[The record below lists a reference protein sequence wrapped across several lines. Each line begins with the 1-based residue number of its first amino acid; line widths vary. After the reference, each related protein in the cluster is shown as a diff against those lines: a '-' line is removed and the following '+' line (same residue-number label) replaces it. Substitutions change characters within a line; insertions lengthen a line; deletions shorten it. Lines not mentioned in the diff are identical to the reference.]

1 MNIVYTDV
9 LVIGGGLA
17 GLRLAI
23 AARRRGNDAII
34 LSLVPAK
41 RSHSKAAQGGMQA
54 SLGNVSKGQG
64 DNADVHFEDTVRG
77 SDWGADQEVVRM
89 FVNTA
94 PKAVRELAAWG
105 VPWTRIRKGDRQ
117 VVING
122 QHVTITE
129 RAEADGLLS
138 QRDFGGTKKW
148 RTCYVA
154 DGTGHAMLTAVADQ
168 AIAESIPVH
177 ERTEALALIHEG
189 GRCYG
194 AVVRDLITGVLSA
207 YVAKATAIATGGAGR
222 LYRNTTNATISEGIG
237 NAIALETG
245 HVALGNMEAV
255 QFHPTAIFPAGIL
268 VTEGCRGDGGVLRD
282 VDGHR
287 FMPDYEP
294 EKKELASRD
303 VVSRR
308 MEEHIKRGKG
318 ARSRFGEHLWL
329 DITQLGEHHIKHNLR
344 EVWEICH
351 YFLGVDAVREMIP
364 VRPAQHYTM
373 GGVRTR
379 PTGESPTLRGLFA
392 AGEAACWDM
401 HGFNRLGGNSVAETV
416 VAGMIVGE
424 FIADFCSSPAGDAT
438 IPTARVREFV
448 EREQAKL
455 DAMVRRGRGE
465 DASAI
470 KLEMQEVMTGKVG
483 IFRTGS
489 ELDEAVDLLQKLLV
503 RSRHI
508 ALRAHSPGANPELVT
523 AYRVQK
529 MLKLALTVAPG
540 AQVRTESRGAHFRQ
554 DFPRRDDAQWLKRT
568 LATWKDEYDTLP
580 TLAYEALD
588 VKRMELPPGWRGYG
602 AKDYIEHRDTLRRHA
617 DVEALKA
624 KLAGADRFAV
634 QRALMPYDQ
643 LLPEVL
649 RGRNE
654 RLDERFEARP
664 DDLPGAP
671 RAERLPVAAE

>member
-1 MNIVYTDV
+1 MNVIYTDV

-23 AARRRGNDAII
+23 SARRRGHDAII

-64 DNADVHFEDTVRG
+64 DNEDVHFEDTVRG

-117 VVING
+117 VIING
-122 QHVTITE
+122 QKVTITE
-129 RAEADGLLS
+129 RVEADGLLS

-194 AVVRDLITGVLSA
+194 AVVRDLITGELRA

-222 LYRNTTNATISEGIG
+222 IYRNTTNAVISEGIG
-237 NAIALETG
+237 NVIAMETG
-245 HVALGNMEAV
+245 QAALGNMEAV

-268 VTEGCRGDGGVLRD
+268 MTEGCRGDGGLLKD

-308 MEEHIKRGKG
+308 MEEHIRKGKA

-329 DITQLGEHHIKHNLR
+329 DITQLGEPHIKRNLR

-351 YFLGVDAVREMIP
+351 YFLGIDPVREMIP

-373 GGVRTR
+373 GGVRTK

-424 FIADFCSSPAGDAT
+424 YVADFCSSTASEVS
-438 IPTARVREFV
+438 IPTGLIREFV

-455 DAMVRRGRGE
+455 DAMIRRSGGE

-470 KLEMQEVMTGKVG
+470 KQQMQEVMSGKVG

-489 ELDEAVDLLQKLLV
+489 ELDEAVDVLQKLLA
-503 RSRHI
+503 RSRNI
-508 ALRAHSPGANPELVT
+508 GLRAHSPGTNPELVT

-529 MLKLALTVAPG
+529 MLKLALTVAHG

-568 LATWKDEYDTLP
+568 LATWTSESDTLP
-580 TLAYEALD
+580 TLAYEPID

-602 AKDYIEHRDTLRRHA
+602 ARDYIDHPDTLARQ
-617 DVEALKA
+617 VEVDALKA
-624 KLAGADRFAV
+624 KLSSADRFAL
-634 QRALMPYDQ
+634 QQALMPYEQ
-643 LLPEVL
+643 WLPQVL

-654 RLDERFEARP
+654 RIDERF
-664 DDLPGAP
+664 P
-671 RAERLPVAAE
+671 RAA